1 MDNDFRN
8 FVALNLRDMPV
19 EIVSQKKLDDLKHAH
34 EDGLDDDIEDDTD
47 DDTEDEDIGGYSR
60 K

>member
-1 MDNDFRN
+1 
-8 FVALNLRDMPV
+8 MPV

-34 EDGLDDDIEDDTD
+34 EDGLDDDIEDDIEDDTDDDTD

>member
-1 MDNDFRN
+1 
-8 FVALNLRDMPV
+8 MPV